1 MRRKLIAG
9 MLLFAFA
16 SRALVPMGFMPATGR
31 AFPLQ
36 ICPDGFP
43 PQLLHHSMDNA
54 HGAHGVGGS
63 THHHDS
69 SASEHCTFAAVA
81 GAPPAANTPAV
92 PASFAGT
99 LTPLFD
105 TARPI
110 DRAQW
115 FRIQQP
121 RGPPSPA

>member
-9 MLLFAFA
+9 ILLFAFA
-16 SRALVPMGFMPATGR
+16 SRALVPMGFMPATGE

-43 PQLLHHSMDNA
+43 PQLLHHGMEHA
-54 HGAHGVGGS
+54 HGTHGSGGS
-63 THHHDS
+63 THQHDS
-69 SASEHCTFAAVA
+69 SVSEHCAFAAVA

-92 PASFAGT
+92 QVSFAGT
-99 LTPLFD
+99 LTPQLD
-105 TARPI
+105 TTRPI
-110 DRAQW
+110 FRALR